1 MEKRKYHYEYAAYT
15 NNLAWG
21 RVKISQSDNRS
32 VVQFDAQNAGMGCF
46 DIVKVRVYDNKY
58 MV

>member
-21 RVKISQSDNRS
+21 RVKISQSDNSS
-32 VVQFDAQNAGMGCF
+32 VLQFDAQNAGMGCF
-46 DIVKVRVYDNKY
+46 DIVKVRVYDN
-58 MV
+58 